1 MIYAVIL
8 TGFFILA
15 YNYKPIYKNSFWYA
29 CVTLATI
36 ILGLHN
42 GHFHSDYPEYLL
54 FFKGKNSIY
63 GVMDSGTYT
72 LEWPYFYMCKILCF
86 FGKNDFTYIFG
97 TYIIYFIPIF
107 CVIKKYSQ
115 CIPLSFLLLFIINR
129 TDLHLFLNT
138 AHRQMVGNTFFML
151 AILYY
156 AYIIK
161 EMRYIIKIRNL
172 LSVVALLLLAVVSHS
187 SSYFI
192 LPLLLF
198 ACFITIYSKRLFEI
212 LLFCSLIIGIFFNK
226 LTYLIMVSI
235 MSMLGD
241 FEEVDRTTFYLINE
255 VYDTGIANIQAM
267 LPLTALTFCFV
278 HFSNRNEINSLFTKC
293 MVIATMILNIFYT
306 VPLINRSMTTLFVL
320 GVAGCIPASI
330 TNNRRA
336 KKWIFL
342 IVALHLLIAFWQY
355 SKPEYRLLPFEFIWE

>member
-72 LEWPYFYMCKILCF
+72 LEWPYFYMCKILRF

-115 CIPLSFLLLFIINR
+115 CIPLSFLLLFSR
-129 TDLHLFLNT
+129 TTNQLSQHSELFL
-138 AHRQMVGNTFFML
+138 L
-151 AILYY
+151 
-156 AYIIK
+156 
-161 EMRYIIKIRNL
+161 
-172 LSVVALLLLAVVSHS
+172 
-187 SSYFI
+187 
-192 LPLLLF
+192 
-198 ACFITIYSKRLFEI
+198 
-212 LLFCSLIIGIFFNK
+212 K
-226 LTYLIMVSI
+226 L
-235 MSMLGD
+235 
-241 FEEVDRTTFYLINE
+241 
-255 VYDTGIANIQAM
+255 
-267 LPLTALTFCFV
+267 
-278 HFSNRNEINSLFTKC
+278 
-293 MVIATMILNIFYT
+293 
-306 VPLINRSMTTLFVL
+306 
-320 GVAGCIPASI
+320 
-330 TNNRRA
+330 
-336 KKWIFL
+336 
-342 IVALHLLIAFWQY
+342 
-355 SKPEYRLLPFEFIWE
+355 